1 MFEING
7 EIMKA
12 NHYTFISIILAIF
25 LSFFTPIG
33 EPGLTVFY
41 DNNLYTES
49 LRQDSCKDL
58 QYASILEN
66 DNEFENDTPDYDLST
81 CFCLITNH
89 LHEIEIYFLSKEYVS
104 LKQILFSG
112 KSSRSPPLV

>member
-1 MFEING
+1 MFDLTG
-7 EIMKA
+7 ERMKA
-12 NHYTFISIILAIF
+12 NLHTFISILLAIF

-49 LRQDSCKDL
+49 LRQDSCKDF

-66 DNEFENDTPDYDLST
+66 NNEFENDTPDHVLST
-81 CFCLITNH
+81 CFCLTHRN
-89 LHEIEIYFLSKEYVS
+89 LHGSEIYLRWKKSVFV
-104 LKQILFSG
+104 KQILFSG
-112 KSSRSPPLV
+112 KTSRSPPFI